1 MCTHYLLPHS
11 RLMDKLS
18 DALVEARTLQN
29 KLTDSEKQVANM
41 KQQLHKYVQEVKKAE
56 DLLTQKV
63 SIFTRLE
70 PKSQYSSWH
79 TGVV

>member
-1 MCTHYLLPHS
+1 
-11 RLMDKLS
+11 MDKLS

-63 SIFTRLE
+63 SISTKLE